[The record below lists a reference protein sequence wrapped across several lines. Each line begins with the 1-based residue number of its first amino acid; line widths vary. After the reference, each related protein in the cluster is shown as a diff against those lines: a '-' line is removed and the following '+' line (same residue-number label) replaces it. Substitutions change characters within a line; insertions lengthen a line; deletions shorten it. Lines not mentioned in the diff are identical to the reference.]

1 MLSRVSIWSDTA
13 SSVSAAAGDV
23 SEPPRPRFCPLV
35 RPMASLRTKEDRE
48 IVTSSNS
55 LTDQKKTNF
64 KEKIS
69 VFSLEQYP
77 RPRGLRAIFAGASDP
92 QIFIRFLRAVLESCL
107 LKFGLQGRAT
117 GKTAAALSDP
127 NIVRD
132 IEEAD
137 LGGQAALVLHT
148 MRRRSAG

>member
-69 VFSLEQYP
+69 VLKSVFSLEQYP

-117 GKTAAALSDP
+117 GKTAAALPIRFFCPINWISDLFAAP
-127 NIVRD
+127 QGIIV
-132 IEEAD
+132 
-137 LGGQAALVLHT
+137 Q
-148 MRRRSAG
+148 